1 MPSKKKTRAVRM
13 YYAKAAAQLERVNK
27 ASGFPA
33 PKEDVEKLIDKAFF
47 PWKS

>member
-1 MPSKKKTRAVRM
+1 MASKNRTRAARM

-27 ASGFPA
+27 ASGFPV
-33 PKEDVEKLIDKAFF
+33 PKEDVEKLIDKAFR